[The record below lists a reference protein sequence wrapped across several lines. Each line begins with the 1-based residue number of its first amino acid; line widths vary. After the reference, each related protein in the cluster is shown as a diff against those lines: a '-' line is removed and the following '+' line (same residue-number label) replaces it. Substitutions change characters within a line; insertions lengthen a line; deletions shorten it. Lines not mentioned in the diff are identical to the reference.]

1 MYSIGDEMDSK
12 LYTTIAIP
20 RTTLERLEDTIVKPK
35 SNNKKILFLLDEY
48 DKNKR

>member
-1 MYSIGDEMDSK
+1 MDSK
-12 LYTTIAIP
+12 KYTTITMS

-48 DKNKR
+48 DINKR